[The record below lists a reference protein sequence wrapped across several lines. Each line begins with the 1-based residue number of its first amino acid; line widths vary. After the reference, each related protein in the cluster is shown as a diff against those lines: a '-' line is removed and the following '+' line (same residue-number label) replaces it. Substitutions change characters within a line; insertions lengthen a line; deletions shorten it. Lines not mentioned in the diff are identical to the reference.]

1 MVSAGIDILELS
13 EQPEHLLPG
22 QTCPTVTKS
31 KLYEV
36 SLVDVGSNDDAII
49 LMKDGKQITLG
60 RDGEC
65 PLPSINNLKKKKE
78 KTNWTRHWKASEK
91 TTRCLTTIQTDTTTR
106 TALTTKKWFT
116 ATLPLSMIS

>member
-65 PLPSINNLKKKKE
+65 PLPSINNQKQKKKW
-78 KTNWTRHWKASEK
+78 N
-91 TTRCLTTIQTDTTTR
+91 
-106 TALTTKKWFT
+106 
-116 ATLPLSMIS
+116 

>member
-1 MVSAGIDILELS
+1 MQNWTIIPLWKART
-13 EQPEHLLPG
+13 
-22 QTCPTVTKS
+22 QTTCSTRMSPMMIRPQMMSTTTAAMRMPTR
-31 KLYEV
+31 L
-36 SLVDVGSNDDAII
+36 
-49 LMKDGKQITLG
+49 
-60 RDGEC
+60 
-65 PLPSINNLKKKKE
+65 NLKKKKE